1 MCLCSYGYDYGYTF
15 TDCMS
20 ICIIFYYPDAPRYDL
35 RHDYCVKHR

>member
-1 MCLCSYGYDYGYTF
+1 MCLCSVGYDYGYTF

-20 ICIIFYYPDAPRYDL
+20 INIIFYYPDAPKYDI